1 MKVLKP
7 GREQTGWARE
17 AECTGHGNG
26 GGGCGALLLV
36 ERDDVYETS
45 QTCRT
50 IRGCHSGRGRST
62 AMSDRFKECIETG
75 CGFVQVQGLPVAVRI
90 DVGDDTRCEFQWLT
104 IEEAEAVYVALGKSI
119 EAARG

>member
-1 MKVLKP
+1 
-7 GREQTGWARE
+7 
-17 AECTGHGNG
+17 
-26 GGGCGALLLV
+26 
-36 ERDDVYETS
+36 
-45 QTCRT
+45 
-50 IRGCHSGRGRST
+50 
-62 AMSDRFKECIETG
+62 MSDRFKECIETG